1 MNTLQQDTGAA
12 ASKEAPAVANAILD
26 CGWGRLMYAPSF
38 ESTRVLADELMKEEP
53 GKRDIA
59 LYVQAPQL
67 VLAEAQ
73 ASLFLDPSVMF
84 RRTLGADAPA
94 ARKSVV

>member
-1 MNTLQQDTGAA
+1 MHDAR
-12 ASKEAPAVANAILD
+12 PALANAILD

-38 ESTRVLADELMKEEP
+38 ESTRALADELMKEEA

-67 VLAEAQ
+67 VLAEAP

-84 RRTLGADAPA
+84 RRTLARTMRRLRRRRPA
-94 ARKSVV
+94 W